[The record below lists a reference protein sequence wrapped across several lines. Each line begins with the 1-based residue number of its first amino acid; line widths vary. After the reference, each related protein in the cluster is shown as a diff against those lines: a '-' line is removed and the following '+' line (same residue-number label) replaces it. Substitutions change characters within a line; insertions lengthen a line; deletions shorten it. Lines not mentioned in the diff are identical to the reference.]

1 MSMHNPPHPGEV
13 LRELCIQ
20 PLGLTVTETA
30 KSLGVSR
37 KTLSAILNGRA
48 GISPEMAIRLS
59 MAFET
64 SAESWLNQQ
73 MQYDLWIANRAIG
86 NVKVKRLSAA

>member
-1 MSMHNPPHPGEV
+1 MHTPPNPGEV
-13 LRELCIQ
+13 LKELCIE
-20 PLGLTVTETA
+20 PLGLTVTDTA

-59 MAFET
+59 RAFDT
-64 SAESWLNQQ
+64 TPESWLNQQ
-73 MQYDLWIANRAIG
+73 MQYDLWIANQTMG
-86 NVKVKRLSAA
+86 DVKVERLPAT